1 MAEFETGF
9 PSVRQ
14 IQRCVADKQGVEI
27 KLLTGDIFLGTVL
40 WQDPQC
46 LCLADAN
53 GEQILL
59 WRQAIAYHKAV
70 TA

>member
-14 IQRCVADKQGVEI
+14 IQQWITDQQGVEI
-27 KLLTGDIFLGTVL
+27 KLLTGDILVGTL
-40 WQDPQC
+40 IWQDPQC
-46 LCLADAN
+46 LCLKDAS
-53 GEQILL
+53 GQQIVA